1 MARKTLNARRIEAQR
16 ELEEAQARLTK
27 LQNEAATRIG
37 RIAVKTGLAD
47 LGLSDD
53 EIKLEFEKII
63 SGIKQGERS

>member
-27 LQNEAATRIG
+27 LQNEAAARIG
-37 RIAVKTGLAD
+37 RIAIKTKFAD

-53 EIKLEFEKII
+53 EIKTEFEKIF
-63 SGIKQGERS
+63 SRREQGERS

>member
-16 ELEEAQARLTK
+16 ELEEAQARINK

-37 RIAVKTGLAD
+37 RVAVKTGLAD

-53 EIKLEFEKII
+53 EIKSEFEKII
-63 SGIKQGERS
+63 SRRRQGEKS

>member
-27 LQNEAATRIG
+27 IQNEAATRIG

-63 SGIKQGERS
+63 SGTKQGERS

>member
-27 LQNEAATRIG
+27 LQNEAAIRIG

-53 EIKLEFEKII
+53 EIKLQFEKII

>member
-47 LGLSDD
+47 LGLPDD

-63 SGIKQGERS
+63 SVRKQGERS